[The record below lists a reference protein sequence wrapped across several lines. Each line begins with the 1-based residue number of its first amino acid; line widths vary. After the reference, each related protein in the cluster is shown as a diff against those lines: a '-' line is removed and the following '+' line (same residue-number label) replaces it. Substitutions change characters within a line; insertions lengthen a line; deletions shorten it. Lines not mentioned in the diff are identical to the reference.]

1 MLSSLTKKAKKR
13 IRQYLTRRLAP
24 KGRSD
29 AKVFCIGLNKTGTTS
44 LEAAFKSHGFRVG
57 NQSAG
62 EDLIGDWGERDF
74 DRIIKLCYTADAFQD
89 APFSLPFTYQALDM
103 HFPNA
108 KFILTI
114 RDDFEQWYDSI
125 TRFHSKNWAD
135 GVRMPTVEDLKK
147 ATYRYKGDAYVVN
160 RLMFTSPESEPY
172 EKESL
177 RRYYESHNHAVVE
190 YFRHRSDRLLVINLA
205 ESSAYSEFC
214 SFLKLDPIGS
224 DFPWLNKTDSK

>member
-1 MLSSLTKKAKKR
+1 
-13 IRQYLTRRLAP
+13 
-24 KGRSD
+24 
-29 AKVFCIGLNKTGTTS
+29 
-44 LEAAFKSHGFRVG
+44 
-57 NQSAG
+57 
-62 EDLIGDWGERDF
+62 
-74 DRIIKLCYTADAFQD
+74 
-89 APFSLPFTYQALDM
+89 M

-147 ATYRYKGDAYVVN
+147 AAYRYKGDAYVVN

-224 DFPWLNKTDSK
+224 DFPWLNKTDFK